1 LNNKIKYIYNI
12 LEMVRSST
20 SIKMNLQTPHSM
32 NNSIMYNLQQQ
43 VRSNNLIQ
51 ASRKAPS
58 ALNAGMID
66 RVFNVRPGCGS
77 CGK

>member
-1 LNNKIKYIYNI
+1 MY
-12 LEMVRSST
+12 RSTT
-20 SIKMNLQTPHSM
+20 SIQMNLQAPSSM
-32 NNSIMYNLQQQ
+32 NSSILYNLQLQQ
-43 VRSNNLIQ
+43 QQQANLNNL
-51 ASRKAPS
+51 AKPPRKAPS

>member
-1 LNNKIKYIYNI
+1 MY
-12 LEMVRSST
+12 RSTT
-20 SIKMNLQTPHSM
+20 SIKMNLQAPSSM
-32 NNSIMYNLQQQ
+32 NSSILYNLQQQ
-43 VRSNNLIQ
+43 QQANLNNL
-51 ASRKAPS
+51 AKPARKAPS

>member
-1 LNNKIKYIYNI
+1 MY
-12 LEMVRSST
+12 RSST
-20 SIKMNLQTPHSM
+20 SIPMNLQGPSSM
-32 NNSIMYNLQQQ
+32 NSSILYNLQQQ
-43 VRSNNLIQ
+43 QQQANLNNL
-51 ASRKAPS
+51 AKPARKAPS

>member
-1 LNNKIKYIYNI
+1 MY
-12 LEMVRSST
+12 RSAI
-20 SIKMNLQTPHSM
+20 SIKMNLQTPPSM

-43 VRSNNLIQ
+43 VRSNNLAQ
-51 ASRKAPS
+51 ASSKAPS
-58 ALNAGMID
+58 ALNAGMIA